1 MKRSFQPAMT
11 AVMRNWTFW
20 TGLLTL
26 VVGMISI
33 PASMASATIL
43 VPGDLEVG
51 DTYHLAF
58 VTDGKTTA
66 ESTNIDDY
74 NSFVQAQAGLSGATT
89 ENYGINW
96 YAIASTASAEARN
109 NAVVSGP
116 VFLLDE
122 TKIADNYNDMWN
134 GNLDSALAL
143 TQFEVIRN
151 LFVWSGTW
159 EDGTAFSYSYSRPG
173 GHIGYVL
180 GGSSG
185 HTSVGDSA
193 ATDDNWISYASI
205 KGQSSSWHLYALS
218 EALTVPIPEPST
230 GLLSL
235 VGLAGCILARSRR
248 RSARG

>member
-66 ESTNIDDY
+66 ESTNIADY
-74 NSFVQAQAGLSGATT
+74 NAFVNLEASATGATT

-96 YAIASTASAEARN
+96 YAIGSTALVDARD

-116 VFLLDE
+116 VYLLNE
-122 TKIADNYNDMWN
+122 TQIAEGYTDMWD
-134 GNLDSALAL
+134 GSLSNLITVTQYPSVTAYPYIWTGSTSDGSKSTLYHLGTTLYPLVRLGSISTGYYTGWLSSPL
-143 TQFEVIRN
+143 TGAHAT
-151 LFVWSGTW
+151 L
-159 EDGTAFSYSYSRPG
+159 RP
-173 GHIGYVL
+173 
-180 GGSSG
+180 
-185 HTSVGDSA
+185 
-193 ATDDNWISYASI
+193 
-205 KGQSSSWHLYALS
+205 LYALS